1 MRQETKVLKGLVG
14 QHRIAQISKKD
25 PSAVCECTVDESGE
39 RGVVRISVA
48 GAVVSMEF
56 IESEHTAG
64 KIENM
69 EDYTAVVASIPTLG
83 IMFPESKFP
92 RDVASAIFQS
102 IVAEVKTRSGK
113 DFHFNGFVYDD
124 MGNVKPTK

>member
-1 MRQETKVLKGLVG
+1 MGMVG
-14 QHRIAQISKKD
+14 QHRIAQIKKRD
-25 PSAVCECTVDESGE
+25 PSTVCECTVDESGE
-39 RGVVRISVA
+39 RGVVQISMA
-48 GAVVSMEF
+48 GEVVSMEF

-64 KIENM
+64 KVENM
-69 EDYTAVVASIPTLG
+69 EDYTAVVAGIPTLG

-92 RDVASAIFQS
+92 RDVAAAIFQS

-113 DFHFNGFVYDD
+113 EFHFNGFVYDD

>member
-1 MRQETKVLKGLVG
+1 MRQETKVLMGMVG
-14 QHRIAQISKKD
+14 QHRIAQITKKD
-25 PSAVCECTVDESGE
+25 ALAVCECTVDESGE

-48 GAVVSMEF
+48 GEVISMEF

-64 KIENM
+64 KVENM
-69 EDYTAVVASIPTLG
+69 EDYTAVVEGIPTLG

-92 RDVASAIFQS
+92 RDMAAAIFQS

>member
-1 MRQETKVLKGLVG
+1 MRQETKVLMGMVG
-14 QHRIAQISKKD
+14 QHRIAQMAKKD
-25 PSAVCECTVDESGE
+25 PSAACDCTVDESGE
-39 RGVVRISVA
+39 RGMVRISVA
-48 GAVVSMEF
+48 GEVISMEF

-64 KIENM
+64 KVENM
-69 EDYTAVVASIPTLG
+69 EDYTAVVAGIPTLG

-92 RDVASAIFQS
+92 RDVAAAIFQS
-102 IVAEVKTRSGK
+102 IVAEVKNRSGK